1 MGLFR
6 SDYRVAGDL
15 GLLTQFAPFLL
26 VGIVILL
33 TLGYIFFIRGFV
45 KGPELPGTQTIA
57 AATNTFAQNLNR
69 ATTTLAQNI
78 PALNTAGRNNF
89 LKALEQA
96 V

>member
-33 TLGYIFFIRGFV
+33 ALGYIFFIRGFV
-45 KGPELPGTQTIA
+45 KGPELPGTQTITA
-57 AATNTFAQNLNR
+57 AANGIAQN
-69 ATTTLAQNI
+69 LAQNI